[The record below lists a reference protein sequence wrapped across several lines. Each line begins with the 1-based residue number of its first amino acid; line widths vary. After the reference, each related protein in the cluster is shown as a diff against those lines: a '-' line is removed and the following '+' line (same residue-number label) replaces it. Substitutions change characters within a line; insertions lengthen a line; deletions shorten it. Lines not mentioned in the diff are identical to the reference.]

1 MAKYSHYVYKYNYLT
16 LVGYGDIYPK
26 TNFGKFFLII
36 SCIFGIFLLSM
47 LVAVISLYV
56 RLEEE
61 DKEEYKTYN
70 KLIQKDFIDENMNKE
85 IKNMVN
91 LLGTMY
97 KYKKE
102 GESVDEIE
110 LNKQKLFMSH
120 RLVQFNTRKK

>member
-1 MAKYSHYVYKYNYLT
+1 
-16 LVGYGDIYPK
+16 
-26 TNFGKFFLII
+26 
-36 SCIFGIFLLSM
+36 M

-85 IKNMVN
+85 IKNVMN

-102 GESVDEIE
+102 GENDDEIE
-110 LNKQKLFMSH
+110 LTKQKLFMSH
-120 RLVQFNTRKK
+120 RLTQFTTRKK

>member
-1 MAKYSHYVYKYNYLT
+1 
-16 LVGYGDIYPK
+16 
-26 TNFGKFFLII
+26 
-36 SCIFGIFLLSM
+36 M

-70 KLIQKDFIDENMNKE
+70 KLIQKDFIDENMSKE

-102 GESVDEIE
+102 GDSVDEIE
-110 LNKQKLFMSH
+110 LHKQKLFMSH
-120 RLVQFNTRKK
+120 RLVQFHTRKK

>member
-1 MAKYSHYVYKYNYLT
+1 
-16 LVGYGDIYPK
+16 
-26 TNFGKFFLII
+26 
-36 SCIFGIFLLSM
+36 M

-61 DKEEYKTYN
+61 DKEEYKTYH
-70 KLIQKDFIDENMNKE
+70 KLIQKDFIDDNMNKE
-85 IKNMVN
+85 IKNIMN

-102 GESVDEIE
+102 GEEVDETE
-110 LNKQKLFMSH
+110 LDKQKLFMSH